1 MTTTEQTRSERN
13 STFLIPYVFFGGRC
27 ADALEF
33 YKGIFGGTYEIVR
46 IGDTPMA
53 EQYADAKDRIM
64 HAWFNA
70 PGISFYCSDGM
81 EDKAIDPDAGN
92 VSIALNIPE
101 ADKGDKIFA
110 ALSEGGKV
118 LMPLGQS
125 FWGGRFGIV
134 QDKFGSEWMF
144 TTS

>member
-1 MTTTEQTRSERN
+1 M
-13 STFLIPYVFFGGRC
+13 
-27 ADALEF
+27 
-33 YKGIFGGTYEIVR
+33 
-46 IGDTPMA
+46 GDSPMA
-53 EQYADAKDRIM
+53 EQFPDAKDRIL

-92 VSIALNIPE
+92 VSLALNIPE
-101 ADKGDKIFA
+101 ADNGDAVFA
-110 ALSEGGKV
+110 ALSAGGKV
-118 LMPLGQS
+118 VMPLDKS